1 MKGRAF
7 WATICLFTLVAAAGC
22 GGSDGGSSDEALE
35 VGYGAALT
43 GGLAPFDTVALNGLE
58 MGLEEI
64 NAAGGADG
72 RQINLTVEDMKS
84 DPSVGASVG
93 RSLVSKGIS
102 VLITPCDQDPSIAV
116 GQAGQA
122 EGIPSISSCAGSP
135 TLPGIVGDYMF
146 IDSQGANQ
154 QGAAL
159 ADYAYNTAGYRN
171 AYVLETHDFAFGL
184 TTPRYFA
191 KAFEQLGGKIVGKDT
206 YKILTGDFSAQIAK
220 IKSLDPQPDVIQQSG
235 FVPDPPTFVKQLR
248 AAGVDTPVIGTD
260 GSDSPLLMEVGG
272 QQVEGYV
279 FTTHAFPTAN
289 DSTKKFYADYEAKYG
304 KPPESSFAA
313 VGYDLSKII
322 AAAVEEAGSTDPT
335 ELRDA
340 INELV
345 DVQGATGP
353 ITYKDRNRIPLK
365 NVALVQVKDGKLELL
380 KYYIPD
386 PELIPEPDSVPTS

>member
-1 MKGRAF
+1 MNRRPF
-7 WATICLFTLVAAAGC
+7 WAVCLFMLVVVAGC

-43 GGLAPFDTVALNGLE
+43 GGLAPFDTVALNGLK
-58 MGLEEI
+58 MGLDEI
-64 NAAGGADG
+64 NAAGGVDG

-159 ADYAYNTAGYRN
+159 ADYSYNTAGYRT

-206 YKILTGDFSAQIAK
+206 YKILSGDFSAQIAK
-220 IKSLDPQPDVIQQSG
+220 IKRLSPQPDVIEQSG
-235 FVPDPPTFVKQLR
+235 FVPDPPTFLKQLR
-248 AAGVDTPVIGTD
+248 AAGVNTPVIGTD
-260 GSDSPLLMEVGG
+260 GSDSPLLLKVGG
-272 QQVEGYV
+272 RQAEGYV

-289 DSTKKFYADYEAKYG
+289 DSTKKFYADYEAKYDN
-304 KPPESSFAA
+304 PPESSFAA
-313 VGYDLSKII
+313 VGYDLSQII
-322 AAAVEEAGSTDPT
+322 AAALEKAGSTDPT
-335 ELRDA
+335 KLRDA
-340 INELV
+340 INELEN
-345 DVQGATGP
+345 VQGATGP
-353 ITYKDRNRIPLK
+353 ITYKDRERIPLK
-365 NVALVQVKDGKLELL
+365 NVALVQVKNGKLELL

-386 PELIPEPDSVPTS
+386 PELIPDPTSVPTS

>member
-1 MKGRAF
+1 LLL
-7 WATICLFTLVAAAGC
+7 ATAGC
-22 GGSDGGSSDEALE
+22 GGSDSASSDEPLE

-43 GGLAPFDTVALNGLE
+43 GPLAPFDTVALNGLR
-58 MGLEEI
+58 MGLDEI
-64 NAAGGADG
+64 NADGGVDG
-72 RQINLTVEDMKS
+72 RKINLTVEDMKS

-93 RSLVSKGIS
+93 KSLVSKGIS

-135 TLPGIVGDYMF
+135 TLPGIVGDFMF
-146 IDSQGANQ
+146 LDSQGANE

-159 ADYAYNTAGYRN
+159 ADYAYNTAGYKT

-191 KAFEQLGGKIVGKDT
+191 EAFQQLGGKIVGKDT

-220 IKSLDPQPDVIQQSG
+220 IKSLSPQPDVIQQSG

-248 AAGVDTPVIGTD
+248 AAGVKTPVIGTD
-260 GSDSPLLMEVGG
+260 GSDSPLLLKVGG
-272 QQVEGYV
+272 PQVEGYV
-279 FTTHAFPTAN
+279 FSTHAFPTAN
-289 DSTKKFYADYEAKYG
+289 DSTKKFWADYTKKYG
-304 KPPESSFAA
+304 HSPESSFAA

-322 AAAVEEAGSTDPT
+322 AAALEETGSTDPK

-353 ITYKDRNRIPLK
+353 ITYKDRERVPLK
-365 NVALVQVKDGKLELL
+365 NVALVQVQDGTLKLL
-380 KYYIPD
+380 KYYRPD
-386 PELIPEPDSVPTS
+386 PELIPEPTSVSTS